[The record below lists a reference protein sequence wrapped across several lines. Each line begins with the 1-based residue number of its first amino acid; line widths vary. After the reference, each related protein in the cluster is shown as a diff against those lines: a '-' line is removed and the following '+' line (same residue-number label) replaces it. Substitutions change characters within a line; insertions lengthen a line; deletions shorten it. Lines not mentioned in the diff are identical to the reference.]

1 MLLNINISRIAV
13 IATFVVSA
21 IVVSGAP
28 TPNDRPTFTGEHNLE
43 RKCPDLCEGVKPTN
57 STKLY
62 LCGDPRLGPKKLPKL
77 FPLDDITHPYNRF
90 GGLCPAAFLKRWTD
104 PTTGG
109 YIYPSKGGFQL
120 DTNDQPIQG
129 NMTLSAG
136 TLLDR
141 FGSEYGSYLAPAEA
155 PYPQR
160 SLPPSNLDTPQ
171 DYDRNNYPN
180 NYHVYRVVRDFV
192 VLSGPIAPWFGQAG
206 QGVQYLTP
214 KNIMTLVKENILE
227 RVPLRR

>member
-1 MLLNINISRIAV
+1 MLLAIDVRRIAV
-13 IATFVVSA
+13 LAAIVVSA

-28 TPNDRPTFTGEHNLE
+28 TPCDRPTFKGEHNL
-43 RKCPDLCEGVKPTN
+43 RLQCPDLCKDVAPVN

-62 LCGDPRLGPKKLPKL
+62 LCGDARLGPQKLPKI

-90 GGLCPAAFLKRWTD
+90 GGLCPAAFLKEWID
-104 PTTGG
+104 PNTGW
-109 YIYPSKGGFQL
+109 YRYPPKGGFQL
-120 DTNDQPIQG
+120 DINGQPIQG
-129 NMTLSAG
+129 NVTLHKG

-141 FGSEYGSYLAPAEA
+141 FGSEYGNYLAPAEA
-155 PYPQR
+155 SYPQR
-160 SLPPSNLDTPQ
+160 ALPPSNLDTPQ
-171 DYDRNNYPN
+171 DRDKNNYPN
-180 NYHVYRVVRDFV
+180 NYHVYRVVEDFV

-214 KNIMTLVKENILE
+214 SNIKTLIQDKILE